1 MFPARADEQ
10 IPARADTQVIR
21 KTPQEI
27 EAEPDL
33 SHQHEAQL
41 IAVATDLGKQALL
54 RAAQD
59 SDPAGHA
66 LTLPSPSFVSRQ
78 A

>member
-1 MFPARADEQ
+1 MLPACADERFPARAH
-10 IPARADTQVIR
+10 TQVIR

-41 IAVATDLGKQALL
+41 IAVATDLGKHASL

-59 SDPAGHA
+59 NAPAGHDMVMSA
-66 LTLPSPSFVSRQ
+66 GRQ
-78 A
+78 AGF